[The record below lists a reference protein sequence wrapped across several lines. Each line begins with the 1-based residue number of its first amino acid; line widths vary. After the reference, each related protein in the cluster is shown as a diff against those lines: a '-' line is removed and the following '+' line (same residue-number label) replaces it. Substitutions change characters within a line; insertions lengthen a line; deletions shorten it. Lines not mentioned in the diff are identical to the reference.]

1 MKNYSALLLILVAIG
16 VFFFFVDPQYKEVKE
31 LRVRQAENDKML
43 EKAKE
48 LRAKRDDL
56 NQRYKNISEEERTQ
70 LTKAVP
76 ETVDN
81 VQLIFDIDNI
91 ARKYG
96 IVLRGISVSGGTEKD
111 AAKPASKQVVD
122 KTGQKNGVITL
133 GFSFSSSYDSFKS
146 FLSDLEESLR
156 LVDVTDFSV
165 TANDANNIYDYSIK
179 LNTYWLR

>member
-1 MKNYSALLLILVAIG
+1 MKNYSALLLIIVAIG
-16 VFFFFVDPQYKEVKE
+16 IFFFYVDPQYKEVKV
-31 LRVRQAENDKML
+31 LRVQQAENAKMMV
-43 EKAKE
+43 KAAE
-48 LRAKRDDL
+48 LSAKRGEL
-56 NQRYKNISEEERTQ
+56 NQKYKNISEEEREK

-91 ARKYG
+91 AKKYG
-96 IVLRGISVSGGTEKD
+96 IVLKGIAVAG
-111 AAKPASKQVVD
+111 ASESDKKNSKNVVD

-146 FLSDLEESLR
+146 FLIDLEESLR
-156 LVDVTDFSV
+156 LVDITDFSI
-165 TANDANNIYDYSIK
+165 TANDTNNVYDYSIK

>member
-1 MKNYSALLLILVAIG
+1 MKNYSALLLIIVAIG
-16 VFFFFVDPQYKEVKE
+16 VFFFFVDPQYKEVKA
-31 LRVRQAENDKML
+31 LRIRHAENEKML

-48 LRAKRDDL
+48 LRAKRDEL
-56 NQRYKNISEEERTQ
+56 NQRYKNISEEEKTK

-96 IVLRGISVSGGTEKD
+96 IVLKGISVSGGSEKD
-111 AAKPASKQVVD
+111 AKAASRQVVD
-122 KTGQKNGVITL
+122 KTGQKNGTINL

-146 FLSDLEESLR
+146 FLVDLEESLR

-165 TANDANNIYDYSIK
+165 SANETNDVYDYSIK

>member
-1 MKNYSALLLILVAIG
+1 MKNYSALLLILVSIG

-31 LRVRQAENDKML
+31 LRIRQAENEKML

-48 LRAKRDDL
+48 LRAKRDEL
-56 NQRYKNISEEERTQ
+56 NLRYKNISAEEREK

-96 IVLRGISVSGGTEKD
+96 IVLKGISVTGGSEKD
-111 AAKPASKQVVD
+111 SKPASRQVVD
-122 KTGQKNGVITL
+122 KTSQRNGTITL
-133 GFSFSSSYDSFKS
+133 GFSFSTSYDSFKN
-146 FLSDLEESLR
+146 FLTDLEESLR
-156 LVDVTDFSV
+156 LVDVTDFSIS
-165 TANDANNIYDYSIK
+165 ANDTNNVYDYSIK